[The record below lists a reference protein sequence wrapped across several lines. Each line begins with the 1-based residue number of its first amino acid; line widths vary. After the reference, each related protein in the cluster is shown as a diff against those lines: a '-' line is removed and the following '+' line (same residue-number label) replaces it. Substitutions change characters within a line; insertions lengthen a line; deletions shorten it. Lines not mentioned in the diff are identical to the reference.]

1 MATAKATDFNFPET
15 VITEATKQ
23 LDKAQK
29 AGDSQGVIDALVKI
43 SIAKTH
49 ISGDFMPEAIAM
61 VDSAAKASSDRVAK
75 SLLYSLEVDMY
86 LALYENN
93 RRVFATRDELADTVP
108 ADVMEWSR
116 GNFIDKTIELSDLSL
131 SEKEILSATPIK
143 KYKRII
149 TLPKAGNEAVPTL
162 FDMLAYHAL
171 YNVKNI
177 STYTQLPLRA
187 LNSSKTF
194 LNSRIKY
201 DDRSDA
207 FFDRTYRA
215 LLETNKDNE
224 PAFIYAELH
233 RINNTVKRM
242 KRNDYTKAKYVEC
255 LDSLYS
261 QFSGSKYS
269 AEILVRKADYR
280 FNKADY
286 EEAKRCVARH
296 GKYNR
301 IGELKNII
309 SRYEQQTVSLN
320 YKECVTSTDSIKI
333 TVRSRNVS
341 DITVKTYKIPESIEL
356 TGNIIKLLP
365 KFKLVRSED
374 YKVNYIEGNND
385 TTTVVK
391 CPPLGYGRYVMI
403 PEFKDSKTGKTVTSK
418 NLYSDN
424 MRVTDISLIMTTL
437 NNENRIYAVNSV
449 YGNPIEKALL
459 HFSSKRP

>member
-1 MATAKATDFNFPET
+1 MKNLFLLCCIAAVSLMATAKATDFNFPET

-75 SLLYSLEVDMY
+75 SLLYSLEADMY

-116 GNFIDKTIELSDLSL
+116 GNFIDKIIELSDLSL

-215 LLETNKDNE
+215 LLD
-224 PAFIYAELH
+224 
-233 RINNTVKRM
+233 TVKRM

-391 CPPLGYGRYVMI
+391 CPPLSYGRYVMI

-424 MRVTDISLIMTTL
+424 I
-437 NNENRIYAVNSV
+437 
-449 YGNPIEKALL
+449 
-459 HFSSKRP
+459 